1 MNSLNVT
8 IQMKAPELY
17 FFVILFVFAIFYKRN
32 CKKCVFLFDHAELDV
47 KMSRGRFS
55 SHSVVSR
62 TISRA
67 FNLQCF
73 GFPVESIQPLGRKL
87 LAILRGNN
95 CSLPW
100 VCPLKI

>member
-1 MNSLNVT
+1 MS
-8 IQMKAPELY
+8 
-17 FFVILFVFAIFYKRN
+17 
-32 CKKCVFLFDHAELDV
+32 KCQEAGFHPT
-47 KMSRGRFS
+47 R
-55 SHSVVSR
+55 VVPR
-62 TISRA
+62 IISRA

-100 VCPLKI
+100 VCP